1 MEKDKISI
9 LCVLF
14 VMVVTGLVTWQR
26 TTTAYRH
33 DLFLQAEQRALH
45 LENVIEKELLETVQ
59 KPGKR
64 LSSHHL
70 VVALLQKK
78 SKPDNDPLLT
88 ELIFS
93 KRMSGVALIYI
104 MDTKG
109 TVLACTP
116 YGPAGNKSLTGK
128 NYAFRPYF
136 STTMESGTPTTYV
149 AKGVTT
155 GKRGVYHAVPVKDGT
170 TLLGVA
176 VVKINLDGLD
186 TLLAQEPFPSQL
198 LNKDGIIFAT
208 NQPGWLFKAAFP
220 IAKKEHQ
227 KIISSR
233 QFAQESLDPLPINLQ
248 SENITIAGT
257 LFSTITN
264 QTSLAGVTIL
274 SLYPTQIPLIP
285 IVIRVVLAVIGSGLL
300 IWMLFVIMHKNH
312 LEKIAKKE
320 LQNTLKKLEELNKSL
335 ELETR
340 KSYYMAEKAEVANK
354 AKSEFLAIMSHE
366 LRTPMNG
373 IIGMN
378 GLLLDSNLNK
388 EQQKLAEVV
397 ATSAQSLLNIINDI
411 LDFSKIEAGKLEFE
425 EIALDLRGLLTEVQ
439 DLMFFKAQEKELHFS
454 VAIDP
459 AIPATLLGDPTRL
472 RQIILNLL
480 GNAFK
485 FTEKGEITI
494 RVFPLKEEEQR
505 CLIQFEVHDSGIGI
519 NEEMQEKIFASFTQ
533 ADSVTTRKFGGTGLG
548 LSIAK
553 QLAEL
558 MGGEIGLKSV
568 AGKGSMFWFTAWLNK
583 QTTEHQPLAHSRANS
598 LVESTDANN
607 PDVSKTF
614 VPSDTK
620 QHRHILIVDDNA
632 INQMVAKGILSK
644 LGFHIDTADNG
655 QECLDKLDNKTY
667 TLILMDCQMPIMDG
681 FEATKRIRQLA
692 LQDAKYDL
700 PVIAMTANAIQGD
713 REKCIDAGMDD
724 YISKPLAS
732 KDLVTLV
739 TQWVRHEKMEHAP
752 TAAAS
757 GAPLLFDKT
766 AMLKRILYD
775 EQMMQTIIASFNN
788 NIGDTQQK
796 LGQSIEMED
805 YENIQLYAHSIKGA
819 AGNVSAATIVVITER
834 IDKAAENKDLES
846 IQKLFLDLGREIT
859 AFSRFTKKME
869 Q

>member
-1 MEKDKISI
+1 M
-9 LCVLF
+9 
-14 VMVVTGLVTWQR
+14 
-26 TTTAYRH
+26 
-33 DLFLQAEQRALH
+33 
-45 LENVIEKELLETVQ
+45 Q

-70 VVALLQKK
+70 VVALLRKQ
-78 SKPDNDPLLT
+78 SRPDNEPLLT
-88 ELIFS
+88 ELTFS

-104 MDTKG
+104 MDTEG

-116 YGPAGNKSLTGK
+116 YGPAGENSLTGK

-136 STTMESGTPTTYV
+136 STTIETGIPTTYI

-155 GKRGVYHAVPVKDGT
+155 GKRGIYHAVPVKDGT
-170 TLLGVA
+170 AILGIA

-186 TLLAQEPFPSQL
+186 TLLAQEPYPSQL

-220 IAKKEHQ
+220 IDEKERQ
-227 KIISSR
+227 KIIASR
-233 QFAQESLDPLPINLQ
+233 QFAQESLESLPLNLHNEDI
-248 SENITIAGT
+248 SLDGT
-257 LFSTITN
+257 LFSTTTN

-274 SLYPTQIPLIP
+274 SLYPKQIPLVP

-320 LQNTLKKLEELNKSL
+320 LQNTLKKLEELNESL

-378 GLLLDSNLNK
+378 GLLLDSNLNP

-425 EIALDLRGLLTEVQ
+425 EIAVDIRGLLEEVQ
-439 DLMFFKAQEKELHFS
+439 DLMFFKAQEKELGFS

-459 AIPATLLGDPTRL
+459 AVPATLLGDPTRL

-494 RVFPLKEEEQR
+494 RVFPLKEEKQR

-558 MGGEIGLKSV
+558 MGGEIGLKSS
-568 AGKGSMFWFTAWLNK
+568 AGKGSIFWFTAWLK
-583 QTTEHQPLAHSRANS
+583 RAVTEHEATPRSQVKGSVASA
-598 LVESTDANN
+598 DANN
-607 PDVSKTF
+607 IDTSETVVPPDAN
-614 VPSDTK
+614 P
-620 QHRHILIVDDNA
+620 QILIVDDNA
-632 INQMVAKGILSK
+632 INQLVAKGILGK
-644 LGFHIDTADNG
+644 LGFQIDTADDG
-655 QECLDKLDNKTY
+655 QDCLDKLHRGTY
-667 TLILMDCQMPIMDG
+667 SLILMDCQMPIMDG
-681 FEATKRIRQLA
+681 FEATKRIRQMA
-692 LQDAKYDL
+692 IQDAKYDL
-700 PVIAMTANAIQGD
+700 PIIAMTANAIQGD
-713 REKCIDAGMDD
+713 REKCINAGMND
-724 YISKPLAS
+724 YISKPLTS
-732 KDLVTLV
+732 KGLTDMVN
-739 TQWVRHEKMEHAP
+739 QWVRHHTEAQKKPA
-752 TAAAS
+752 TAEGTS
-757 GAPLLFDKT
+757 VVFDKT
-766 AMLKRILYD
+766 AMLKRILFD
-775 EQMMQTIIASFNN
+775 EQMMQTVIESFNN
-788 NIGDTQQK
+788 NIGDTQHK
-796 LGQSIEMED
+796 LEQSIAMEQYAD
-805 YENIQLYAHSIKGA
+805 IQLYAHSIKGA
-819 AGNVSAATIVVITER
+819 AGNVSAPTVVAIAES
-834 IDKAAENKDLES
+834 IDKAAANKDLES
-846 IQKLFLDLGREIT
+846 IQKLFLDLDREIT
-859 AFSRFTKKME
+859 AFSQFTKKME

>member
-1 MEKDKISI
+1 MEKDKIST
-9 LCVLF
+9 LCVLL

-26 TTTAYRH
+26 TTAAYRH
-33 DLFLQAEQRALH
+33 DLLLEAEQRALH
-45 LENVIEKELLETVQ
+45 LENVIEKELLATVQ

-70 VVALLQKK
+70 VVALLRKQ
-78 SKPDNDPLLT
+78 SRPDNEPLLT
-88 ELIFS
+88 ELTFS

-104 MDTKG
+104 MDTEG

-116 YGPAGNKSLTGK
+116 YGPAGENSLTGK

-136 STTMESGTPTTYV
+136 STTIETGIPTTYI

-155 GKRGVYHAVPVKDGT
+155 GKRGIYHAVPVKDGT
-170 TLLGVA
+170 AILGIA

-186 TLLAQEPFPSQL
+186 TLLAQEPYPSQL

-220 IAKKEHQ
+220 IDEKERQ
-227 KIISSR
+227 KIIASR
-233 QFAQESLDPLPINLQ
+233 QFAQESLESLPLNLHNEDI
-248 SENITIAGT
+248 SLDGT
-257 LFSTITN
+257 LFSTTTN

-274 SLYPTQIPLIP
+274 SLYPKQIPLVP

-320 LQNTLKKLEELNKSL
+320 LQNTLKKLEELNESL

-378 GLLLDSNLNK
+378 GLLLDSNLNP

-425 EIALDLRGLLTEVQ
+425 EIAVDIRGLLEEVQ
-439 DLMFFKAQEKELHFS
+439 DLMFFKAQEKELGFS

-459 AIPATLLGDPTRL
+459 AVPATLLGDPTRL

-494 RVFPLKEEEQR
+494 RVFPLKEEKQR

-558 MGGEIGLKSV
+558 MGGEIGLKSS
-568 AGKGSMFWFTAWLNK
+568 AGKGSIFWFTAWLK
-583 QTTEHQPLAHSRANS
+583 RAVTEHEATPRSQVKGSVASA
-598 LVESTDANN
+598 DANN
-607 PDVSKTF
+607 IDTSETVVPPDAN
-614 VPSDTK
+614 P
-620 QHRHILIVDDNA
+620 QILIVDDNA
-632 INQMVAKGILSK
+632 INQLVAKGILGK
-644 LGFHIDTADNG
+644 LGFQIDTADDG
-655 QECLDKLDNKTY
+655 QDCLDKLHRGTY
-667 TLILMDCQMPIMDG
+667 SLILMDCQMPIMDG
-681 FEATKRIRQLA
+681 FEATKRIRQMA
-692 LQDAKYDL
+692 IQDAKYDL
-700 PVIAMTANAIQGD
+700 PIIAMTANAIQGD
-713 REKCIDAGMDD
+713 REKCINAGMND
-724 YISKPLAS
+724 YISKPLTS
-732 KDLVTLV
+732 KGLTDMVN
-739 TQWVRHEKMEHAP
+739 QWVRHHTEAQKKPA
-752 TAAAS
+752 TAEGTS
-757 GAPLLFDKT
+757 VVFDKT
-766 AMLKRILYD
+766 AMLKRILFD
-775 EQMMQTIIASFNN
+775 EQMMQTVIESFNN
-788 NIGDTQQK
+788 NIGDTQHK
-796 LGQSIEMED
+796 LEQSIAMEQYAD
-805 YENIQLYAHSIKGA
+805 IQLYAHSIKGA
-819 AGNVSAATIVVITER
+819 AGNVSAPTVVAIAES
-834 IDKAAENKDLES
+834 IDKAAANKDLES

-859 AFSRFTKKME
+859 AFSQFTKKME